1 MSSIELHRVHFQI
14 VLLIVHCFLT
24 KAAFIPASNRVAC
37 QLDRY
42 CYLKAVNEVLHNI
55 LN

>member
-1 MSSIELHRVHFQI
+1 MSSIELYHVHFQI
-14 VLLIVHCFLT
+14 VLLIIHCCLK
-24 KAAFIPASNRVAC
+24 KAVFVPASNRVAC

-42 CYLKAVNEVLHNI
+42 CYLKPVNEVLLNI